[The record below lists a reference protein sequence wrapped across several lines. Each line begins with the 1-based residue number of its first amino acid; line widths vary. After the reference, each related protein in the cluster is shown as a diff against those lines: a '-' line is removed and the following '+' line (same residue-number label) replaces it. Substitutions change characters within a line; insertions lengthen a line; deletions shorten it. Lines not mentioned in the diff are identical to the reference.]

1 MNRGPFDAAVVGG
14 GILGCTTALHLA
26 RGGMRVVLL
35 DKGPLCRQA
44 SGVNAGTLSL
54 QYVTPAAIP
63 YARKGREL
71 WLDAQSWLGM
81 DMGAKAKGCLTLAF
95 TEEEAHLLAERTA
108 LRRDAGSPIEMV
120 GVNRARQLEPELTA
134 RVKAAAHC
142 TEDGLANASLTGRAY
157 RVALPRAGADVRED
171 SAVEAVARDS
181 DGFSLS
187 TGLGEVAARRVV
199 LAAGAWSARL
209 AATMGVR
216 LDLGLNVN
224 QVNVTE
230 RLPPLIRNTLGVV
243 WQRLTL
249 KQAPNGSV
257 LIGGGWQGVAD
268 LDSDDSRIIPHNAIN
283 NVRLARHAVPALKG
297 ARIVRTWLGL
307 QDRPPDHQ
315 PLAGPLPGVPG
326 AFIISCAASGFTMG
340 PYLGRL
346 MADSLLGREPEM
358 PLFDVAHAVVA
369 DDRRT

>member
-1 MNRGPFDAAVVGG
+1 MRNQNETQGNKLRVYVLDIMGKINQMQLSG
-14 GILGCTTALHLA
+14 
-26 RGGMRVVLL
+26 RGG
-35 DKGPLCRQA
+35 
-44 SGVNAGTLSL
+44 
-54 QYVTPAAIP
+54 
-63 YARKGREL
+63 
-71 WLDAQSWLGM
+71 
-81 DMGAKAKGCLTLAF
+81 
-95 TEEEAHLLAERTA
+95 
-108 LRRDAGSPIEMV
+108 
-120 GVNRARQLEPELTA
+120 
-134 RVKAAAHC
+134 
-142 TEDGLANASLTGRAY
+142 
-157 RVALPRAGADVRED
+157 
-171 SAVEAVARDS
+171 
-181 DGFSLS
+181 
-187 TGLGEVAARRVV
+187 
-199 LAAGAWSARL
+199 
-209 AATMGVR
+209 
-216 LDLGLNVN
+216 
-224 QVNVTE
+224 
-230 RLPPLIRNTLGVV
+230 
-243 WQRLTL
+243 RLTL